1 VNLEELRLSPF
12 GLFHTAIAL
21 VAVLAGGV
29 ALVRHG
35 GISPRSR
42 SGRLYVWLTALACLT
57 GLGIQRHG
65 AFGKPHALA
74 LLTLLVLALAVA
86 AGRGRLGRASPVIE
100 TVAYSATLF
109 FHTIP
114 GLAES
119 LTRLPPGAPLF
130 DDPEAPGLQR
140 LAGLC
145 FLLFLAGA
153 WWQVRRLRRRS
164 GVSFASAKDAVAR
177 PSDPTRPEA
186 SP

>member
-1 VNLEELRLSPF
+1 MSLAELRLSPF

-21 VAVLAGGV
+21 AAVLAGVV

-35 GISPRSR
+35 ALAPRSR
-42 SGRLYVWLTALACLT
+42 AGRLYVGLTALAALT
-57 GLGIQRHG
+57 GLAIFRHG

-74 LLTLLVLALAVA
+74 VLTLLVLGLAAL
-86 AGRGRLGRASPVIE
+86 AGRGHLGRASAAIE

-109 FHTIP
+109 FHSIP

-140 LAGLC
+140 LAGLA

-153 WWQVRRLRRRS
+153 WRQVRRLRRDARVS
-164 GVSFASAKDAVAR
+164 AVSAQEGVLAPPDSSA
-177 PSDPTRPEA
+177 T
-186 SP
+186 